1 MMLYF
6 KNIPIGAYF
15 LNKEKRLLL
24 KTSGRYARQGNM
36 PAYRYNGLD
45 FAIIVSGVIEDPYMV
60 ENYRG

>member
-1 MMLYF
+1 MLYF

-24 KTSGRYARQGNM
+24 KTSERCAKQGGM
-36 PAYRYNGLD
+36 AVYRYNALD
-45 FAIIVSGVIEDPYMV
+45 FAVVVLGCIEDPYMV

>member
-1 MMLYF
+1 MLYF

-24 KTSGRYARQGNM
+24 KTSERYARQGSM

-45 FAIIVSGVIEDPYMV
+45 FAREEFRAISLTLTW
-60 ENYRG
+60 